1 MFNFNSVG
9 NSAADDST
17 EPYTTVIKTSQA
29 FPGLLDADFEIQ
41 APAYRE
47 PAAMMAAADRI
58 PARKPDYAFQPKALE
73 VVLDYLADPCGDALY
88 IYGPSGSGK
97 TSLVCQAAS
106 KLCWPLVEM
115 TLNSRFEVADLI
127 GHNTIVKG
135 EVKFQYGPLVEA
147 MQNGYILLL
156 NEIDLADPGELAG
169 LNDIVEGRP
178 LTIIQ
183 NGGEVIKPSPMF
195 RLIVTANTAGSGATV
210 GNFAGTGIL
219 NSAFLDRFRFL
230 SVGYMPEDK
239 EKELIKAQYGL
250 DEDIAGK
257 MVRVANEV
265 RRSHL
270 SQGESSVFMTVPLTT
285 RVLTRWAH
293 LVGKRYKNPE
303 EALDTAFGERLG
315 GDEKV
320 YLHRLFKD
328 VWGDTSKPAEASA
341 DATA

>member
-1 MFNFNSVG
+1 MFNFN
-9 NSAADDST
+9 NNKAAAAAPVTNDINT
-17 EPYTTVIKTSQA
+17 AQA
-29 FPGLLDADFEIQ
+29 FPGVLTQDFVVQCPSFRDPDAMRD
-41 APAYRE
+41 
-47 PAAMMAAADRI
+47 AADRI
-58 PARKPDYAFQPKALE
+58 PTRHPEYAFQPKALD

-97 TSLVCQAAS
+97 TSLVCQAAAR
-106 KLCWPLVEM
+106 LGWPLVEM

-127 GHNTIVKG
+127 GHNSIIKG
-135 EVKFQYGPLVEA
+135 EVVFQYGPLVEA
-147 MQNGYILLL
+147 MQKGYILLL
-156 NEIDLADPGELAG
+156 NEVDLADPGELAG

-183 NGGEVIKPSPMF
+183 NGGEVVAPNPMF

-328 VWGDTSKPAEASA
+328 VFGDTSKAAENTSE
-341 DATA
+341 ATA